1 MRSTLAVYT
10 AALCLL
16 VGSASIAPPLDEK
29 YAFSGS
35 GDVCATLIEKVPCD
49 GAGGAWTHVCK
60 ASVSVTCNGFIYMVE
75 TSRQL
80 PDHVAAMVIPAEH
93 TEASLGGWPLEQQH
107 IVRPLGLSLGLG
119 LLTLGRFLYNPC
131 LFYLPAV
138 LLGCTVIQ
146 QMSPYLRAEMGL
158 SHHMITMVGALLGI
172 VLACLQRHVVVWMF
186 GALLG
191 VLAFFGLIITTSYL
205 NSMPIQLL
213 MPISIA
219 FGLAGSSIM
228 LKLERTYVWKVLACA
243 FVGSVLFTDAI
254 GLSQLSCMVQYGEYC
269 LVQYA
274 ICTVLVLLS
283 CYHQVTA
290 YRRAQKERE
299 ERERRLRE
307 AREEVTVSIHI

>member
-1 MRSTLAVYT
+1 VCPSRRTPGWHPGPFLTVCRAG
-10 AALCLL
+10 A
-16 VGSASIAPPLDEK
+16 GEQK

-191 VLAFFGLIITTSYL
+191 VLAFFGLSSPLSPSSPPALPPY
-205 NSMPIQLL
+205 PRPWCLL
-213 MPISIA
+213 
-219 FGLAGSSIM
+219 L
-228 LKLERTYVWKVLACA
+228 C
-243 FVGSVLFTDAI
+243 
-254 GLSQLSCMVQYGEYC
+254 
-269 LVQYA
+269 
-274 ICTVLVLLS
+274 
-283 CYHQVTA
+283 
-290 YRRAQKERE
+290 
-299 ERERRLRE
+299 
-307 AREEVTVSIHI
+307 